1 MENDALEGRLLALEF
16 VLGQLVKPLPQAQ
29 KDALFAEASA
39 RFTGHHH
46 KPNLDSEAMV
56 VVKSIHGRP
65 GPG

>member
-16 VLGQLVKPLPQAQ
+16 ILGQLIKPLPQEQ
-29 KDALFAEASA
+29 KDALFAEAKA

-46 KPNLDSEAMV
+46 MPAADSEALV
-56 VVKSIHGRP
+56 VVKSAYGRP